1 MSIGSGYGDAELK
14 IIKKLSEKTTLTIDL
29 LECYERG
36 NDQFSHLSTIDFGE
50 NVKNQM
56 WNDLLELDTLYFEL
70 PLNTQVKIRR

>member
-1 MSIGSGYGDAELK
+1 MTSPYLLIRHLQKESKLYVMVRYYIIGNECLVA
-14 IIKKLSEKTTLTIDL
+14 DL
-29 LECYERG
+29 LEKDEPLC
-36 NDQFSHLSTIDFGE
+36 E